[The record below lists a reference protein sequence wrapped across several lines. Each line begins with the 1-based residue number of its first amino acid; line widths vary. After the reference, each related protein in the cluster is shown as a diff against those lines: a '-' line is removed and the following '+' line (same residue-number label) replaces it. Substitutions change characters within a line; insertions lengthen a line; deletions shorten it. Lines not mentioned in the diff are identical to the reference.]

1 MIRSKRIATAIDI
14 SCVTHPLLVDESSAG
29 QEERNRAI
37 PVSSCLPI
45 NVLDG
50 FLKMQV
56 EWRPELANQACPK
69 TPGRVVGSARNSSGS
84 PGKLAQQA
92 PRNPTT

>member
-56 EWRPELANQACPK
+56 E
-69 TPGRVVGSARNSSGS
+69 
-84 PGKLAQQA
+84 
-92 PRNPTT
+92 